1 MHVYNCVGPGGFI
14 FRYQQ
19 EGDFVKKT
27 NKKTQIL
34 SQNISILEVVN
45 LTIVILTPQLYF
57 FGDHIRVFQISRR
70 TSKNSPTKITFLKS
84 SFSYFRKVSSYDKE
98 IIIFFVVTD
107 YFYFTI
113 SLCIACI
120 CNIKKAHGK
129 LVGTIINTKS
139 STKFVFYNSCII
151 TIVHLHKQKQLNEHI
166 QYICMVS
173 PDYFGCD

>member
-1 MHVYNCVGPGGFI
+1 MLIYNCVGPKGFY
-14 FRYQQ
+14 FSVSTRR
-19 EGDFVKKT
+19 GFCKKKT
-27 NKKTQIL
+27 TNKQIL

-45 LTIVILTPQLYF
+45 LTVVILTPQLYF

-151 TIVHLHKQKQLNEHI
+151 TIVHLHKQKQLNENI